1 MDSFH
6 SYYTRVN
13 SCILLMEQL
22 FFFLQLRSCLLQTNM
37 KSAQKLWIVLAVD
50 AFNVLSSYLGLL
62 YLQLFIPTVVSAY
75 LWQGIDSRGRTKR
88 ARKYLKCGLV
98 VPLSLHVNNSL
109 RLYRLP
115 NHRQRRT
122 EVTSYVVYNL

>member
-22 FFFLQLRSCLLQTNM
+22 FFFLQVRSCLLQTNM
-37 KSAQKLWIVLAVD
+37 KSVQKLWIVLAVD
-50 AFNVLSSYLGLL
+50 AFTFLTSYLGLL
-62 YLQLFIPTVVSAY
+62 YLQLFPTDVSAY
-75 LWQGIDSRGRTKR
+75 LWQGIDSTGRTKR

-98 VPLSLHVNNSL
+98 VPLLLHVNNSL

-122 EVTSYVVYNL
+122 KVTSYIVYNLE